1 MEPYVVDNGT
11 IFAVGL
17 MLWLNTN
24 LSGQLLAGSLVIES
38 TIPRAIIQS
47 WLLLVVRCVRY
58 VVEHV
63 HFEIVR
69 ELLNSAPTFYTRT
82 ACLT

>member
-1 MEPYVVDNGT
+1 
-11 IFAVGL
+11 

-38 TIPRAIIQS
+38 TIRRAIIQS

-58 VVEHV
+58 VVEYV
-63 HFEIVR
+63 HFEIVC